1 MKIVCID
8 EKKEEI
14 VPKSFSDYCLNKCIS
29 KQKIRRII
37 NECQE
42 QLGETHS
49 GIRAFATLLKQKLE
63 IGEETK

>member
-14 VPKSFSDYCLNKCIS
+14 VPKSFSDYCVNYCIS
-29 KQKIRRII
+29 KDKIRIAI
-37 NECQE
+37 NECQA
-42 QLGETHS
+42 QLGEEHS